1 MKALGILI
9 VKEFLHILRDYR
21 TLLILFG
28 LPIVQILLFGFAI
41 NNEIKDARIAIVDP
55 SHDAV
60 SRGIRER
67 LLSSGYFILDGMAA
81 DAEAVHQLF
90 QEDRIKLAVVFPA
103 DLQQRFYRDEK
114 AQVQLIADAS
124 EPNTATTLVN
134 YATAILNDYQQEKLG
149 LASAPL
155 QIRTETAMRY
165 NPEMRSV
172 FLFVPGV
179 MVIILMLISAM
190 MTSVAITREKELG
203 TMEVLLVSPVR
214 PLMVVLGKVVPYFLL
229 GMLIAG
235 IAVCMGNL
243 VFGLPV
249 RGSYGLLLG
258 EMVLFV
264 MTSLALGIL
273 ISTRT
278 DSQMVA
284 MMLSLMALMMP
295 TILLSGFIFPI
306 ESMPRPLQIISH
318 ILPGKW
324 FLIILKNVMLK
335 GVGFAY
341 VWKETAILSG
351 MLLLL
356 LAAGIRNFKIRLA

>member
-1 MKALGILI
+1 
-9 VKEFLHILRDYR
+9 
-21 TLLILFG
+21 
-28 LPIVQILLFGFAI
+28 
-41 NNEIKDARIAIVDP
+41 
-55 SHDAV
+55 
-60 SRGIRER
+60 
-67 LLSSGYFILDGMAA
+67 
-81 DAEAVHQLF
+81 
-90 QEDRIKLAVVFPA
+90 
-103 DLQQRFYRDEK
+103 
-114 AQVQLIADAS
+114 
-124 EPNTATTLVN
+124 
-134 YATAILNDYQQEKLG
+134 
-149 LASAPL
+149 
-155 QIRTETAMRY
+155 MRY

-235 IAVCMGNL
+235 IAVWMGNL

-356 LAAGIRNFKIRLA
+356 LAASIRNFKIRLA

>member
-1 MKALGILI
+1 
-9 VKEFLHILRDYR
+9 
-21 TLLILFG
+21 
-28 LPIVQILLFGFAI
+28 
-41 NNEIKDARIAIVDP
+41 
-55 SHDAV
+55 
-60 SRGIRER
+60 
-67 LLSSGYFILDGMAA
+67 
-81 DAEAVHQLF
+81 
-90 QEDRIKLAVVFPA
+90 
-103 DLQQRFYRDEK
+103 
-114 AQVQLIADAS
+114 
-124 EPNTATTLVN
+124 
-134 YATAILNDYQQEKLG
+134 
-149 LASAPL
+149 
-155 QIRTETAMRY
+155 
-165 NPEMRSV
+165 
-172 FLFVPGV
+172 

-235 IAVCMGNL
+235 IAVWMGNL

-306 ESMPRPLQIISH
+306 ESMPRPLQLISH

-335 GVGFAY
+335 GVGFGY

>member
-41 NNEIKDARIAIVDP
+41 NNEIKDARIAIVD
-55 SHDAV
+55 SSNDAI
-60 SRGIRER
+60 SRGIQDR
-67 LLSSGYFILDGMAA
+67 LLSSGYFILEGMAPNTK
-81 DAEAVHQLF
+81 AVHQLF
-90 QEDRIKLAVVFPA
+90 REDRIKLAVVFPP

-114 AQVQLIADAS
+114 AQIQLIADAS
-124 EPNTATTLVN
+124 EPNTATTLAN

-149 LASAPL
+149 LASAPF

-214 PLMVVLGKVVPYFLL
+214 PLLVVLGKVVPYFLL

-235 IAVCMGNL
+235 IAVWMGNL

-306 ESMPRPLQIISH
+306 ESMPLPLQIISH

>member
-1 MKALGILI
+1 MKALGMLIL
-9 VKEFLHILRDYR
+9 KEFWHIVRDFR

-28 LPIVQILLFGFAI
+28 LPIVQILIFGFAI
-41 NNEIKDARIAIVDP
+41 NNEIKDAHIAIVDP
-55 SHDAV
+55 SRDQI
-60 SRGIRER
+60 STEIQQR
-67 LLSSGYFILDGMAA
+67 LLSSGYFLLSDIATDIDDVLQ
-81 DAEAVHQLF
+81 HF
-90 QEDRIKLAVVFPA
+90 KEDRIKLAVVFPP
-103 DLQQRFYRDEK
+103 DMQERFFRDED
-114 AQVQLIADAS
+114 AQIQLIADAS

-134 YATAILNDYQQEKLG
+134 YATAIINDYQKEKLN
-149 LASAPL
+149 LNELPL
-155 QIRTETAMRY
+155 QIHTEVRMLY

-190 MTSVAITREKELG
+190 MTSIAITREKELG

-214 PLMVVLGKVVPYFLL
+214 AAFVIIGKVIPYFLL

-235 IAVCMGNL
+235 ILLAMGNL
-243 VFGLPV
+243 IFAMPV
-249 RGSYGLLLG
+249 RGSYLLLFG

-284 MMLSLMALMMP
+284 MMISLIALMMP

-306 ESMPRPLQIISH
+306 ESMPIPLQYISH

-324 FLIILKNVMLK
+324 FLIILKNIMLK
-335 GVGFAY
+335 GVGFEF
-341 VWKETAILSG
+341 VWKETLVLCG

-356 LAAGIRNFKIRLA
+356 LAAGIRNFKIRLG

>member
-1 MKALGILI
+1 MKALGMLIL
-9 VKEFLHILRDYR
+9 KEFLHIMRDFR

-28 LPIVQILLFGFAI
+28 LPIVQILIFGFAI
-41 NNEIKDARIAIVDP
+41 NNEIKDAHIAIVDP
-55 SHDAV
+55 SRDQI
-60 SRGIRER
+60 STEIQQR
-67 LLSSGYFILDGMAA
+67 LLSSGYFLLSDMATDV
-81 DAEAVHQLF
+81 DAVAQYF
-90 QEDRIKLAVVFPA
+90 KEDRIKLAVVFPP
-103 DLQQRFYRDEK
+103 DMQERFFRDED
-114 AQVQLIADAS
+114 AQIQLIADAS

-134 YATAILNDYQQEKLG
+134 YATAIINDYQKEKLN
-149 LASAPL
+149 LNELPL
-155 QIRTETAMRY
+155 QIHTEVRMLY

-190 MTSVAITREKELG
+190 MTSIAITREKELG

-214 PLMVVLGKVVPYFLL
+214 AVFVIIGKVIPYFLL

-235 IAVCMGNL
+235 ILLAMGNL
-243 VFGLPV
+243 IFAMPV
-249 RGSYGLLLG
+249 RGSYLLLFG

-284 MMLSLMALMMP
+284 MMISLIVLMMP

-306 ESMPRPLQIISH
+306 ESMPKPLQYISH

-324 FLIILKNVMLK
+324 FLIILKNIMLK
-335 GVGFAY
+335 GVGFEF
-341 VWKETAILSG
+341 VWKETLVLFG

-356 LAAGIRNFKIRLA
+356 LGAGIRNFKIRLG

>member
-1 MKALGILI
+1 
-9 VKEFLHILRDYR
+9 
-21 TLLILFG
+21 
-28 LPIVQILLFGFAI
+28 
-41 NNEIKDARIAIVDP
+41 
-55 SHDAV
+55 
-60 SRGIRER
+60 
-67 LLSSGYFILDGMAA
+67 
-81 DAEAVHQLF
+81 
-90 QEDRIKLAVVFPA
+90 
-103 DLQQRFYRDEK
+103 
-114 AQVQLIADAS
+114 
-124 EPNTATTLVN
+124 
-134 YATAILNDYQQEKLG
+134 
-149 LASAPL
+149 
-155 QIRTETAMRY
+155 MRY

-235 IAVCMGNL
+235 IAVWMGNL

-264 MTSLALGIL
+264 MTSLALCIL

-306 ESMPRPLQIISH
+306 ESMPRPLQLISH

-335 GVGFAY
+335 GVGFGY